1 MADLQ
6 YSMAI
11 DDKIS
16 PTLKKVE
23 GNVKSLNDTFN
34 KLKTVVAGLAFS
46 NLVQGAYSYANA
58 VDQASRAT
66 GIAIT
71 TVNNFS
77 QAVASLGGNAEKA
90 AGDMIDFVAGLN
102 EAKQGSASAQASLA
116 QVGLTLS
123 DLASLSEQDI
133 FNKTV
138 QGLVKIEDAAL
149 RNKLAVQ
156 LLGKQFKDLD
166 VRSVA
171 DAMGKGVG
179 GDASGIKAAADASR
193 NFAEAMSIVQV
204 KLLSALEPV
213 SKLAVEM
220 LKFVTASKELWSWL
234 KAIGEALLIVGAFTL
249 LGRAIGLVRAAM
261 LNASLAAEAVGSSV
275 SVLRLGFM
283 AFVDTIKTV
292 VSTGAGVF
300 ASLRYAVLGV
310 MQQIKMMGQSINPVV
325 FEALTAAVTGAAK
338 AFLFVFGGAIT
349 AALTLWNKFT
359 DATKDKPTFL
369 DQSEI
374 DRENYL
380 LSQKVKVT
388 QKVIDANRSLQLEM
402 SKNLRGYQ
410 DQNTELSRSM
420 NFSNNLIGVDE
431 TRANRLQKLFDLE
444 TNYLSQIKG
453 MQEKYTA
460 MKQAAAVGTKEEQ
473 TAFESY
479 AAIHTAGMAKI
490 TSEYKGQVSE
500 VNALINTEEIL
511 KAREKDREIA
521 LAAITQQM
529 ERQASLG
536 DQIRSA
542 YDKLKDVEFEGA
554 QMKRSPME
562 QQQAQIAENARKAAR
577 EASLAFAAGFEGMDL
592 SIEQA
597 TELSNG
603 LKKIADQYGNIAKAQ
618 LANLDASTKW
628 EYGWKTAF
636 DKYIENATNAATK
649 AGEQFNAFAS
659 NINSAIDNFVDNGK
673 LSFGDLARSI
683 IQDLIKIELKAQAAF
698 AMKAFKES
706 GGFGGLLSAGLS
718 LLGFAD
724 GGQPPIN
731 KPSVVGENG
740 PELFVPKTAG
750 TIVPNGGGGMGG
762 GGVGGNTYIT
772 NNINA
777 LDAKSV
783 AQLFAENRKTLFGS
797 VEQARKEVSYGVR

>member
-23 GNVKSLNDTFN
+23 SNVKSLNDTFG
-34 KLKTVVAGLAFS
+34 KLKSIIAGLAFG
-46 NLVQGAYSYANA
+46 NLVQGAYNYANA

-102 EAKQGSASAQASLA
+102 EAKQGSASAQAQLA
-116 QVGLTLS
+116 QVGITLS

-171 DAMGKGVG
+171 DAMGKGVS
-179 GDASGIKAAADASR
+179 GDASGIKAAAEASR
-193 NFAEAMSIVQV
+193 NFAEAMSIMQV
-204 KLLSALEPV
+204 KLLAALEPV

-234 KAIGEALLIVGAFTL
+234 KAIGEALLIVGSFTL

-261 LNASLAAEAVGSSV
+261 LNASLAAEAVGSSIN
-275 SVLRLGFM
+275 VLRLGFM

-292 VSTGAGVF
+292 VTTGVGVF

-310 MQQIKMMGQSINPVV
+310 MQQLKMMGQSINPVV
-325 FEALTAAVTGAAK
+325 FEALTAAVTNAAR

-349 AALTLWNKFT
+349 AALALWNKFT
-359 DATKDKPTFL
+359 SDTKDKPTFL
-369 DQSEI
+369 DQSEV

-473 TAFESY
+473 AAFESY

-490 TSEYKGQVSE
+490 TSEYKGQVSK
-500 VNALINTEEIL
+500 VNALINTEEVL

-521 LAAITQQM
+521 LTAITQQM
-529 ERQASLG
+529 ERHASLG

-554 QMKRSPME
+554 QMKRSPLE
-562 QQQAQIAENARKAAR
+562 QQYASIAESARKAAR
-577 EASLAFAAGFEGMDL
+577 EASLAFAQGFEGMDL
-592 SIEQA
+592 SVEQSK
-597 TELSNG
+597 ELANG
-603 LKKIADQYGNIAKAQ
+603 LEQIAQKYGQIADAQ
-618 LANLDASTKW
+618 RASLDASRTW
-628 EYGWKTAF
+628 ESGWKDAF
-636 DKYIENATNAATK
+636 DKYMESATNAATR
-649 AGEQFNAFAS
+649 AGEVFGSITN
-659 NINSAIDNFVDNGK
+659 NMNSAIDKFVETGK
-673 LSFGDLARSI
+673 FSFGDFARSV
-683 IQDLIKIELKAQAAF
+683 IQDLLKIELKAQASKIFSGFMSSA
-698 AMKAFKES
+698 
-706 GGFGGLLSAGLS
+706 GGFLSS
-718 LLGFAD
+718 ILGFAN
-724 GGQPPIN
+724 GGEPPVG
-731 KPSVVGENG
+731 KPSIVGENG

-750 TIVPNGGGGMGG
+750 TIVPNGGGGGTSG
-762 GGVGGNTYIT
+762 AGGNTYIT

-777 LDAKSV
+777 VDAKSV
-783 AQLFAENRKTLFGS
+783 AQLFAENRRTLFGT
-797 VEQARKEVSYGVR
+797 VEMARKEMSYGR